1 MAIFFFAEVVLWRV
15 RIHLATQSNLIKF
28 YLDSIFALAFEV
40 RLRQEELAGISM
52 ENQGHML
59 QASKKSLNSKD
70 LRQSHA
76 NDFNL
81 SDKFPTIYIKFL
93 RNSEWF
99 YCKFFLRFSFPFELF
114 RFALRVSQRSLF
126 SAAVI
131 IITFKSSISWVEP
144 YYACLGTICWRKK
157 NSGWDHSRDRM
168 RSNKTPMGTVLLS
181 QLSNTFTRLVCAR
194 MGSLQGSTTQAWVHT
209 SRLQAVLEKF
219 TWTSGKSVSNVLI
232 SMFWYSFKRRF

>member
-93 RNSEWF
+93 RNSE
-99 YCKFFLRFSFPFELF
+99 
-114 RFALRVSQRSLF
+114 
-126 SAAVI
+126 
-131 IITFKSSISWVEP
+131 
-144 YYACLGTICWRKK
+144 
-157 NSGWDHSRDRM
+157 
-168 RSNKTPMGTVLLS
+168 
-181 QLSNTFTRLVCAR
+181 
-194 MGSLQGSTTQAWVHT
+194 
-209 SRLQAVLEKF
+209 
-219 TWTSGKSVSNVLI
+219 
-232 SMFWYSFKRRF
+232 